1 MINTKKTLF
10 VTLLILCLAC
20 AAVFA
25 NAEIEKVKVTKET
38 EQYSSLD
45 LQTASFESIMKA
57 YQAEIDSYN
66 TKYESIREKMIQS
79 YNEGNVDDYFDAKSM
94 LRNLS
99 APRISAED
107 TEVLVDRITNAK
119 DDASAAEFA
128 TWLYDNSAY
137 YRPTITLTMSSES
150 EEEDSFKSHFRYNYT
165 ISTEPG
171 SPVTLPSMKSSF
183 TSEGVFAGW
192 GTTADEVTYE
202 AGSEITMP
210 YSDLTLYAVYKCGVL
225 FYDSVTGT
233 EVFEEGDTI
242 NAPVLEAPDETYVF
256 AGWYDSNGQK
266 ADGSATLEDGESAA
280 YYAGWKSI
288 MVKGVKTGSKNSMT
302 VSANKAAKLSLTV
315 RNQGNVKVEGLTIE
329 LVPENSEK
337 LTVLNGELSTKEIR
351 AGYEKSGNFEIKV
364 SGSSGDVVKADIV
377 VTDADGNTWKTPVE
391 ITVK

>member
-38 EQYSSLD
+38 EQFSSLD

-150 EEEDSFKSHFRYNYT
+150 K
-165 ISTEPG
+165 
-171 SPVTLPSMKSSF
+171 PVVVDTLHQ
-183 TSEGVFAGW
+183 
-192 GTTADEVTYE
+192 
-202 AGSEITMP
+202 
-210 YSDLTLYAVYKCGVL
+210 LHR
-225 FYDSVTGT
+225 
-233 EVFEEGDTI
+233 
-242 NAPVLEAPDETYVF
+242 
-256 AGWYDSNGQK
+256 
-266 ADGSATLEDGESAA
+266 
-280 YYAGWKSI
+280 
-288 MVKGVKTGSKNSMT
+288 T
-302 VSANKAAKLSLTV
+302 V
-315 RNQGNVKVEGLTIE
+315 G
-329 LVPENSEK
+329 
-337 LTVLNGELSTKEIR
+337 
-351 AGYEKSGNFEIKV
+351 
-364 SGSSGDVVKADIV
+364 
-377 VTDADGNTWKTPVE
+377 
-391 ITVK
+391 